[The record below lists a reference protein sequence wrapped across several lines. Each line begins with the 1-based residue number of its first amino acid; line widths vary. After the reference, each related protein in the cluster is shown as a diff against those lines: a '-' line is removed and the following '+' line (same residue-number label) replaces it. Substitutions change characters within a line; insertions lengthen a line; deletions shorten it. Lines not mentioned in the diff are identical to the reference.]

1 MALISVTRLHLRSV
15 RYQLPFS
22 WHTFRSA
29 RQARRASGF
38 LGGWLAGD
46 AARGS
51 WTITAWRDEAAMR
64 AYRNTAAHFRAMPK
78 LLNWCDEASVVHWQQ
93 DGPTL
98 PDMTEASRRMV
109 AEGRVSKV
117 NHPSP
122 AHAAKRIGVQI
133 PRPALRLKPTARCLT
148 AP

>member
-1 MALISVTRLHLRSV
+1 MALISVTRLHLRSA
-15 RYQLPFS
+15 RYLVPFA

-29 RQARRASGF
+29 RQARRAPGF

-64 AYRNTAAHFRAMPK
+64 AYRNTVAHFRAMPK
-78 LLNWCDEASVVHWQQ
+78 LLDWCDEASVVHWQQ
-93 DGPTL
+93 GAPTL
-98 PDMTEASRRMV
+98 PDMAEASRRMV

-122 AHAAKRIGVQI
+122 AHAAKRIAAQA
-133 PRPALRLKPTARCLT
+133 PRVAFRLAPAAR
-148 AP
+148 P